1 MSHFPFSTVF
11 NKDIQMERRRFSTS
25 ICPPIEIPATAAYP
39 THPCLPP
46 GSRCVSWRR
55 EHPLGT
61 VPSQAGISWGTGDWH
76 VPKSPTAVLGGALGP
91 WESFYHSLS
100 AIHKQ
105 PTHSTHR
112 RLLLS
117 PLLLRAAHISIF
129 MPPLPPTHTFLHT
142 VLPFWSS
149 SIQSERGAG
158 PGAEPAAH

>member
-11 NKDIQMERRRFSTS
+11 NKDIQMERRCFSTS

-46 GSRCVSWRR
+46 GIRCVSWRR

-61 VPSQAGISWGTGDWH
+61 VPSQAGISWGHGRLARSQ
-76 VPKSPTAVLGGALGP
+76 VPHSGAQGGPGPLG
-91 WESFYHSLS
+91 E
-100 AIHKQ
+100 
-105 PTHSTHR
+105 
-112 RLLLS
+112 LLS
-117 PLLLRAAHISIF
+117 FTVCYSQTTHPQHTQASPSVPSTAACPYLHF
-129 MPPLPPTHTFLHT
+129 YAPPPPTHTFLHT